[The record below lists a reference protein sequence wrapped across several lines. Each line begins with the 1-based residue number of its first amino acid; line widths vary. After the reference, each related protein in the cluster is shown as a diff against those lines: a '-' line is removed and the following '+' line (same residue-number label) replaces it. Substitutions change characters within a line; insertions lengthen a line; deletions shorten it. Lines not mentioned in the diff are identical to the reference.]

1 MVTIITTFQ
10 NEEIVKKY
18 KVSKDIFTENY
29 RILVDVPTYGK
40 KNSPIVGADGKSDR
54 LFRTRELAV
63 EYVLGQVD
71 KHMAF
76 GIVDKYTME
85 YIAE

>member
-1 MVTIITTFQ
+1 MTTIITTFQ

-18 KVSKDIFTENY
+18 KVGKDIFTDNY

-40 KNSPIVGADGKSDR
+40 KNSPVVGADGKSDR

-71 KHMAF
+71 KHMYA

-85 YIAE
+85 YKK

>member
-1 MVTIITTFQ
+1 MTTIITTFQ

-18 KVSKDIFTENY
+18 KVGKDIFTDNY
-29 RILVDVPTYGK
+29 RILVDTPLYEK

-63 EYVLGQVD
+63 EFVLGQVD
-71 KHMAF
+71 KYMVV

-85 YIAE
+85 YKK

>member
-10 NEEIVKKY
+10 NEEIVRKY

-29 RILVDVPTYGK
+29 RILIDTPRYGK
-40 KNSPIVGADGKSDR
+40 KNSPVVDADGKSDR

-63 EYVLGQVD
+63 EFVLRQVD
-71 KHMAF
+71 KHMTV

-85 YIAE
+85 YRK

>member
-1 MVTIITTFQ
+1 MIIITTFQ

-18 KVSKDIFTENY
+18 KVGKDIFAENY
-29 RILVDVPTYGK
+29 RILVDTPRYGK

-71 KHMAF
+71 KHMTF

-85 YIAE
+85 YKK